1 MLCRRQRVG
10 MDRKTEE
17 DIIARVLAGN
27 RQAYARLVEEYKTAI
42 YNLAYRM
49 TGNVQDAQDL
59 AQESF
64 IRAYKNLVVFDPR
77 RSFFTWLYT
86 ISLNL
91 IRNYLKKKGRES
103 SIPVGE
109 NSLSEAVSASEE
121 QETAREELLEICLA
135 RLSPRVREL
144 IVLRYY
150 LGLSFEEVAE
160 ITGLSTSAVKMRIYR
175 GLEKLQKYFD
185 GV

>member
-91 IRNYLKKKGRES
+91 IRNYLKKKGREP
-103 SIPVGE
+103 SIPARE
-109 NSLSEAVSASEE
+109 NPISEAVSASEE